1 MLTLSS
7 AGESLFQ
14 LLFALFVFVGV
25 LAITA
30 FVTRWIAGYQKAQG
44 LNRNLEVIEA
54 IRLANNKYIQII
66 RAGEDKYFVIAVGK
80 DEITKL
86 GELSS
91 FQLKE
96 IEVADS
102 LMQPQMDFKSILEKL
117 SKKEQK

>member
-1 MLTLSS
+1 MLTLSA

-14 LLFALFVFVGV
+14 LLFAIFVFIGV
-25 LAITA
+25 LALTA
-30 FVTRWIAGYQKAQG
+30 FVTKWIAGYQKMQG

-66 RAGEDKYFVIAVGK
+66 RAGEDKYFVIGVGK

-91 FQLKE
+91 SQLKE
-96 IEVADS
+96 IEQADS
-102 LMQPQMDFKSILEKL
+102 LMQPQLDFKSILEKL
-117 SKKEQK
+117 SKKEK

>member
-7 AGESLFQ
+7 AGESIFQ
-14 LLFALFVFVGV
+14 LLFAIFVFVGV
-25 LAITA
+25 LAVTA
-30 FVTRWIAGYQKAQG
+30 YVTKWIAGYQKAQG
-44 LNRNLEVIEA
+44 VNRNLEIIEA

-91 FQLKE
+91 SQLKE
-96 IEVADS
+96 FDGDDS
-102 LMQPQMDFKSILEKL
+102 LMQPQIDFKSILEKL
-117 SKKEQK
+117 SKKEKK

>member
-7 AGESLFQ
+7 AGESFFQ
-14 LLFALFVFVGV
+14 LMFALVVFVGV

-30 FVTRWIAGYQKAQG
+30 YVTKWIAGYQKTQG
-44 LNRNLEVIEA
+44 LNKNLEIVEA
-54 IRLANNKYIQII
+54 IRVSNNKFIQII

-91 FQLKE
+91 TELKDIDPSE
-96 IEVADS
+96 QANCPTPV
-102 LMQPQMDFKSILEKL
+102 DFKSILEKF
-117 SKKEQK
+117 SKKEK